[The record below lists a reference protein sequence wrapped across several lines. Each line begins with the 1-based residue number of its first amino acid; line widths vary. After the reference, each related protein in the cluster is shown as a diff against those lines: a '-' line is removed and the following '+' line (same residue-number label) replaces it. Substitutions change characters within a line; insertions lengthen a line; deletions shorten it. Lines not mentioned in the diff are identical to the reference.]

1 MTLFAW
7 WWYNTLLVGVLKI
20 IMGKNSNL
28 RVGIDVGS
36 TTTKIAIV
44 ENGELKYHKYIRH
57 FAKQRES
64 VISLMREAEEQI
76 GDAEVLLCMTGS
88 GARRIAESTG
98 VAFTQEVVANSLALK
113 KQYERI
119 GTAIELGG
127 QDAKIIFF
135 KDDDLGEPQVYD
147 MRMNGSCA
155 GGTGAFI
162 DEIAAV
168 LNVSASELN
177 EMAEHGS
184 SVYDISGRCGVFAKT
199 DIQAL
204 LNQGIKKEDI
214 ALSSYHAIAKQTI
227 GGLSQGLDIK
237 PPVAFE
243 GGPLTFHP
251 RLGRVFA
258 ERLELK
264 PQDIIVPECPEMMV
278 AWGAALSID
287 ELHRDTEAMSM
298 SALVEKL
305 ESTADADKEEEEKGE
320 RYFRSTEELKA
331 FRERHKKAPVP
342 DYHPAAGEKVQ
353 AYLGIDSG
361 STTTKLVLMNEEGEL
376 IDSFYASNKGNPLD
390 VAKKALLDLYKKY
403 EDAGAELEI
412 LSAASTGYGEFL
424 FNKAFRTESHLV
436 ETVAHAMAA
445 SRYVEDPSFILD
457 IGGQDM
463 KAIWLEKGIIT
474 NIVVNEACSSGC
486 GSFLENFARTLHIE
500 TEEIADA
507 AFRSEAPAKL
517 GSRCTVFMNSS
528 IITEQR
534 NGSLPDDIM
543 AGLCRSI
550 IENVFTK
557 VIRVPNIDSLG
568 KRIVVQGG
576 TFQNDAVLRAMEQY
590 VGREVIRAPY
600 AGLMGAIGCALNARE
615 KAHENGFIRTFLN
628 RKELESF
635 SYKQEANSP
644 CPYCTNHCRRTILS
658 FSTGDSWVTNNRCE
672 RGEVLGDP
680 KDKNVQQRI
689 RDINNRTDKPVN
701 IYETRRR
708 LQNMDYPFEQLL
720 PDQGITIGIPR
731 VLNFWEGLPFW
742 STFWKAL
749 GFGLKL
755 SPVSTREIYENG
767 IHAVPSD
774 TECFPAKLVHGHIRE
789 LVKMKVD
796 RIFMPEIVVMPSE
809 NKEETSFSRCALVKG
824 YPIVIKN
831 SDNPM
836 DKYGIP
842 FDSPYFYWYTDEDRE
857 KQLCDY
863 MKETY
868 GIDELTTRQAVE
880 MASNAQ
886 KHYTEELKE
895 AGKMVLEGVKQNDG
909 FAVVLAGRPYH
920 NDPLVNHELPE
931 LLVNMGV
938 PVLTAD
944 SLPDLAD
951 VELRDSRIDIV
962 NNFHARML
970 GSAILAAQN
979 PQLEYIQIVSFGC
992 GHDAVLSD
1000 EIVRMMKEISGKAPL
1015 ILKVDESDA
1024 QGPLRIRVRS
1034 FIETIKR
1041 KRKLGITQDVKP
1053 LPPPYPVKFTK
1064 KERKEKTVLV
1074 PNSSHAFC
1082 QIMSSAFA
1090 SQHIK
1095 TVPLEVGREEAI
1107 KLGKRY
1113 THNDICFPAQI
1124 VIGEILAALRSG
1136 KYDTNEVSVAMAKY
1150 LGCCRLPHYATILR
1164 KALDDAGYA
1173 HVAIMTNDDVDL
1185 HEMHP
1190 GFKINMTSLLRITM
1204 GLPMIDALEEI
1215 LRKIRPYEKVKGSA
1229 DKAFEEGMEMLTQ
1242 GLAKHGVPGAIRGFK
1257 KAMRHLSS
1265 VEYDRS
1271 KPKPTVLIVG
1281 EYLLNFHPGANGD
1294 IERYLED
1301 NGFEIIE
1308 AKMTDVIQKSYF
1320 CQGKQITEFKVH
1332 RDKAT
1337 RFWSKV
1343 ANRFFTFAHHVVD
1356 HVARKEP
1363 LHEKSVLMDELSV
1376 ASDPVIHHTFDT
1388 GEGILIPAEIIHHA
1402 KHGCRNFVIL
1412 QPFGC
1417 LPNHVIGR
1425 GVCKKLKEM
1434 FPDIELLPLDYD
1446 PDVSRANIENRLQM
1460 LIMNGHNAV
1469 GTNRRDEQLRPDA
1482 EDGIREE
1489 SL

>member
-1 MTLFAW
+1 MKENSAV
-7 WWYNTLLVGVLKI
+7 LVG
-20 IMGKNSNL
+20 M
-28 RVGIDVGS
+28 DVGS
-36 TTTKIAIV
+36 TTTKIAV
-44 ENGELKYHKYIRH
+44 VRDGELKYHRYIRH
-57 FAKQRES
+57 YADQRKS
-64 VISLMREAEEQI
+64 VIKLLREAQDELDC
-76 GDAEVLLCMTGS
+76 GDIILCMTGS
-88 GARRIAESTG
+88 GARTLANKTG
-98 VAFTQEVVANSLALK
+98 VPFTQEVVANSLALK
-113 KQYERI
+113 RIYRHI

-135 KDDDLGEPQVYD
+135 KDDELGEPQVYD

-162 DEIAAV
+162 DEVAGV
-168 LNVSASELN
+168 LNVSAEELN
-177 EMAEHGS
+177 AMAEAGS

-204 LNQGIKKEDI
+204 LNQGVKKEDI

-237 PPVAFE
+237 APVAFE
-243 GGPLTFHP
+243 GGPLSFHP
-251 RLGRVFA
+251 RLGRVFS
-258 ERLELK
+258 ERLELEEK
-264 PQDIIVPECPEMMV
+264 DIIIPEHPEIMV
-278 AWGAALSID
+278 AYGAALSIED
-287 ELHRDTEAMSM
+287 LHTNARARSISELLYAFENA
-298 SALVEKL
+298 A
-305 ESTADADKEEEEKGE
+305 EEEAASKGE
-320 RYFRSTEELKA
+320 KYFESSAELEAFRSRHAHTEDPHYEP
-331 FRERHKKAPVP
+331 KK
-342 DYHPAAGEKVQ
+342 GEKVS
-353 AYLGIDSG
+353 AFLGIDSG
-361 STTTKLVLMNEEGEL
+361 STTTKLVLMKEDGEL

-390 VAKKALLDLYKKY
+390 VAREALLALYDKY
-403 EDAGAELEI
+403 ESAGAELNI
-412 LSAASTGYGEFL
+412 LAAASTGYGEIL
-424 FNKAFRTESHLV
+424 FEKAFRTEAHLV

-445 SRYVEDPSFILD
+445 SRYVKDPSFILD

-463 KAIWLEKGIIT
+463 KAIWLENGIIT

-486 GSFLENFARTLHIE
+486 GSFLENFAHSLHIE
-500 TEEIADA
+500 TKDIADA
-507 AFRSEAPAKL
+507 AFGSEAPAKL

-534 NGSLPDDIM
+534 NGSRPDDIM

-568 KRIVVQGG
+568 ERIVVQGG
-576 TFQNDAVLRAMEQY
+576 TFKNDAVLRAMEQY
-590 VGREVIRAPY
+590 VGREVIRSPY
-600 AGLMGAIGCALNARE
+600 AGLMGAIGSAMTAQEAYNE
-615 KAHENGFIRTFLN
+615 PGFKPSFLN
-628 RKELESF
+628 RRELMEF
-635 SYKQEANSP
+635 SYTQEANSP
-644 CPYCTNHCRRTILS
+644 CPYCTNHCRRTILR
-658 FSTGDSWVTNNRCE
+658 FSTGGQWVSNNRCE
-672 RGEVLGDP
+672 KGEVLGDP
-680 KDKNVQQRI
+680 LDKEIQKKIKELNDRKG
-689 RDINNRTDKPVN
+689 KPAN
-701 IYETRRR
+701 IYAERAR
-708 LQNMDYPFEQLL
+708 LQNADYPYEKLQ
-720 PDQGITIGIPR
+720 DDRGITIGIPR
-731 VLNFWEGLPFW
+731 VLNFWEELPFW
-742 STFWKAL
+742 KTFWKSL
-749 GFGLKL
+749 GYGVVL
-755 SPVSTREIYENG
+755 SPVSTRAIYENG

-789 LVKMKVD
+789 LIKLKAD

-831 SDNPM
+831 SDNPE
-836 DKYGIP
+836 KTGGVP

-863 MKETY
+863 MEEQY
-868 GIDELTTRQAVE
+868 GTDRQICLKAVRQA
-880 MASNAQ
+880 AAAQ
-886 KHYTEELKE
+886 DAYDSELKRLGAEVIKQVTEE
-895 AGKMVLEGVKQNDG
+895 DS

-931 LLVNMGV
+931 LLTGMGV

-944 SLPDLAD
+944 SLPDIRE
-951 VELRDSRIDIV
+951 VELRNSRIDIV

-970 GSAILAAQN
+970 GSSIIAAKN
-979 PQLEYIQIVSFGC
+979 SHLEYVQIVSFGC

-1000 EIVRMMKEISGKAPL
+1000 EIVRMMKEISNKAPL

-1024 QGPLRIRVRS
+1024 QGPIRIRVRS
-1034 FIETIKR
+1034 FIETVRR
-1041 KRKLGITQDVKP
+1041 KRKLNIRQDAGELKD
-1053 LPPPYPVKFTK
+1053 PYPVKFTK
-1064 KERKEKTVLV
+1064 KDRREKIVLV

-1082 QIMSSAFA
+1082 RIMSSAFR
-1090 SQHIK
+1090 SQSIK
-1095 TVPLEVGREEAI
+1095 TVPLEIGREEAI
-1107 KLGKRY
+1107 RLGKRY

-1124 VIGEILAALRSG
+1124 VIGEILGELMSG
-1136 KYDTNEVSVAMAKY
+1136 KYDIDQVSVAMAKY

-1164 KALDDAGYA
+1164 KALDDAGYEK
-1173 HVAIMTNDDVDL
+1173 VPIMTNDDVDL
-1185 HEMHP
+1185 HNMHP
-1190 GFKINMTSLLRITM
+1190 GFKINAISMLRIVTC
-1204 GLPMIDALEEI
+1204 LPMIDTLEEI

-1229 DKAFEEGMEMLTQ
+1229 DEAFERAMDCLTA
-1242 GLAKHGVPGAIRGFK
+1242 GLERFGVPGAISGFK
-1257 KAMRHLSS
+1257 KGLKVLSE

-1271 KPKPTVLIVG
+1271 RPKPTVLIVG
-1281 EYLLNFHPGANGD
+1281 EYLLNFHPGANRE

-1320 CQGKQITEFKVH
+1320 CQGKQIKEFKCH

-1343 ANRFFTFAHHVVD
+1343 ANDFFGFAHRVTD
-1356 HVARKEP
+1356 RAARKEP
-1363 LHEKSVLMDELSV
+1363 LHDPAVLMDQLSV
-1376 ASDPVIHHTFDT
+1376 DSDPIIHHTFDT

-1446 PDVSRANIENRLQM
+1446 PDVSFANIENRLQM
-1460 LIMNGHNAV
+1460 LIMNNTAENRSATGDVSRADGKAV
-1469 GTNRRDEQLRPDA
+1469 REYA
-1482 EDGIREE
+1482 EVEG
-1489 SL
+1489 